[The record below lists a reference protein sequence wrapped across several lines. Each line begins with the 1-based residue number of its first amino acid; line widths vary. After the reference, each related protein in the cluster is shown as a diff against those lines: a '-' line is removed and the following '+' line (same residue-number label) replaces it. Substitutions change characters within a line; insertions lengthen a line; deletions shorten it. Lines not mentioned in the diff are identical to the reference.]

1 MELGR
6 LTGDGPRLVVGRA
19 GGRGYEGGPGCPGLG
34 LSCCPQ
40 RPVTPAPSSLGEMRT
55 DLQTSRLGEVGT
67 GQPGWS
73 PSVNP

>member
-1 MELGR
+1 ME
-6 LTGDGPRLVVGRA
+6 GDRA
-19 GGRGYEGGPGCPGLG
+19 PEGGPGCPGLG

-55 DLQTSRLGEVGT
+55 DLQTSRLEEVGT